1 MYILGKITEMDDE
14 PSLLVDETFQV
25 KGSETG
31 DGVDLIP
38 YPHYSS
44 NRHIFL
50 TSTDVLTIL
59 DPSPLV
65 QERYNETI
73 AKLSKK

>member
-1 MYILGKITEMDDE
+1 MDDE

-25 KGSETG
+25 KGDE
-31 DGVDLIP
+31 DGHVDLIP

-59 DPSPLV
+59 DPSAAV
-65 QERYNETI
+65 AEAYNETI
-73 AKLSKK
+73 AKQQSKK